1 MSKILRTS
9 TESKH
14 EPLLARLM
22 KWRPVSSS
30 EQAERLTDCP
40 GAKREAKQPFHQLE
54 TLFPNI
60 R

>member
-9 TESKH
+9 TESKQ

-22 KWRPVSSS
+22 KWRPVYSS
-30 EQAERLTDCP
+30 EQAERLNDGP
-40 GAKREAKQPFHQLE
+40 GVKRDARQPFHQLE

>member
-1 MSKILRTS
+1 
-9 TESKH
+9 
-14 EPLLARLM
+14 M

-30 EQAERLTDCP
+30 EQAERLTDGP
-40 GAKREAKQPFHQLE
+40 GVKREAKQPFHQLE